1 MLLIPS
7 CQGVFHRVGDFR
19 GGLVF
24 LKRDLSQLKNK
35 KAEIIEGSG
44 VCPGWKF
51 IASTWPNRGGVL
63 DKNANSIF
71 CKGQFTKFDRYQT
84 HDFNLSY

>member
-1 MLLIPS
+1 M
-7 CQGVFHRVGDFR
+7 
-19 GGLVF
+19 F

-51 IASTWPNRGGVL
+51 IASTWPNRGGVF

-71 CKGQFTKFDRYQT
+71 CEGQFTKFNRYQT
-84 HDFNLSY
+84 HDFNLKY